1 MKLERISLADANAI
15 LAGKHYLGPVQFP
28 PRYCIATPERDAVAV
43 YSWPMAA
50 SSKVKFAY
58 PLEIARLWRA
68 DGAAVRTDHFL
79 HRSLQMVAELSPRT
93 DVVFTYADPAQ
104 GHTGKVYKG
113 AGFTRLEEQT
123 RVTDEWLTADGE
135 RLSSGKVYRMLKT
148 KSREAIE
155 ALHPDWKCV
164 PGLPKILFA
173 YPMRMTIEE
182 IQAAIAEPL
191 PDDRR
196 RLFSKAHGGFRVAA
210 YQERFPAR
218 RCAYCRRLF
227 MASRSDAKTCS
238 ASCRTMLSRRNAA
251 AAGKLLA

>member
-1 MKLERISLADANAI
+1 MKLDQITLAEANAI
-15 LAGKHYLGPVQFP
+15 LDGRHYLGPVQFP

-50 SSKVKFAY
+50 SFKVKFAY

-68 DGAAVRTDHFL
+68 EGATVRTDKFL
-79 HRSLQMVAELSPRT
+79 HRSVQMVAQLSPRT

-113 AGFTRLEEQT
+113 AGFTRLQEQT
-123 RVTDEWLTADGE
+123 RVTDEWVTGTGE
-135 RLSSGKVYRMLKT
+135 HLSSGMVYRQLKT
-148 KSREAIE
+148 KSRKAIE
-155 ALHPDWKCV
+155 VLQPDWQCV
-164 PGLPKILFA
+164 PGAAKILFA

-182 IQAAIAEPL
+182 VQAMIAEPL

-196 RLFSKAHGGFRVAA
+196 KLFSKAYGGFRVAV

-218 RCAYCRRLF
+218 KCIYCHRLF
-227 MASRSDAKTCS
+227 IASRADAKTCS
-238 ASCRTMLSRRNAA
+238 ASCRTMLSRTKQARQ
-251 AAGKLLA
+251 